1 MQTECFAM
9 EGSTMSED
17 CCKSNNI
24 IMILACSGGSNVGQL
39 SNQAAVELT
48 QEGFGKMYCLAGI
61 GGQLKGFVQSAKDV
75 PVIAAIDGCS
85 VGCAKAILKNAGVTN
100 YNYVVLTDL
109 GIEKNKNFSLKAED
123 IRQVKQAVQ
132 ASCNGQQPAAVINT
146 TPAKEGCCG

>member
-1 MQTECFAM
+1 MK
-9 EGSTMSED
+9 GSTMSED

-75 PVIAAIDGCS
+75 PVIAAKDGCS

-132 ASCNGQQPAAVINT
+132 ASCNGQQPAAVINA

>member
-1 MQTECFAM
+1 
-9 EGSTMSED
+9 MSED

-39 SNQAAVELT
+39 SNRAAVELT

-100 YNYVVLTDL
+100 YNHVVLTDL
-109 GIEKNKNFSLKAED
+109 GIEKNKNFSLNAED
-123 IRQVKQAVQ
+123 VRQVKQAVQ
-132 ASCNGQQPAAVINT
+132 AACNGLQPAAVINT
-146 TPAKEGCCG
+146 APAKGGCCG